1 MATPVIPTTFACR
14 PLYSDGMFL
23 TSGIMAE
30 EQNYFINWITLQT
43 QLMYTGGILTGLT
56 CSAAGGN
63 TVMVSTGAGL
73 DEGGNFLIVPSGGIT
88 YTVPKTQ
95 ASPSYIYLFMPT
107 PPPTPSPSV
116 TTFNAAAQLGLSTG
130 TPLAGLVVGQV
141 TLDNNGV
148 VTSVISI
155 SSQVRSRLTGAS
167 TSPPALMTDAMT
179 AGVSANSLPL
189 EGNVSVAGSAL
200 ATAGQSVTRTVTFR
214 PDGIAA
220 FTGPPRVFI
229 TALGSRPLATSVAA
243 ITTSQFALT
252 VAAVAT
258 ATDAEVA
265 EPVSLHW
272 LALL

>member
-1 MATPVIPTTFACR
+1 MVTPVIPNTFACR

-43 QLMYTGGILTGLT
+43 QLLYTGGILTGLT
-56 CSAAGGN
+56 CSAVGGN
-63 TVMVSTGAGL
+63 TVMVATGAGL
-73 DEGGNFLIVPSGGIT
+73 DEAGNFLIVPSGGIT
-88 YTVPKTQ
+88 YTVPVTQ
-95 ASPSYIYLFMPT
+95 ASPSYIYLFMPS
-107 PPPTPSPSV
+107 PPATPSPSV
-116 TTFNAAAQLGLSTG
+116 TTFNAAAQVGLSTG
-130 TPLAGLVVGQV
+130 TPLVGLVVGQV

-148 VTSVISI
+148 VTSVVSI
-155 SSQVRSRLTGAS
+155 PSPVRSRLTGGTPS
-167 TSPPALMTDAMT
+167 TPTLMTDAMT

-189 EGNVSVAGSAL
+189 EGNVSVPGSAL
-200 ATAGQSVTRTVTFR
+200 AKAGQSITQTVSFR
-214 PDGIAA
+214 PDGIPV

-252 VAAVAT
+252 VAAVTA
-258 ATDAEVA
+258 ATDAEKA
-265 EPVSLHW
+265 EAVSLHW